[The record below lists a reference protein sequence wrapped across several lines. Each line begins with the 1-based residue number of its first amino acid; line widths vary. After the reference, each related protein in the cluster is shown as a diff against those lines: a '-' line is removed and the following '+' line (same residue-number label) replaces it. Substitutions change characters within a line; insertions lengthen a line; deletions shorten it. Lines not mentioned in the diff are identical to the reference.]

1 MVQLP
6 LWFVVFFVPWEVLG
20 GKLFGI
26 VSVDKAV
33 ADSDLKMRG
42 GGAGTHPE
50 GGGPVTQ
57 KFFFRPFG
65 PQFDLRWIRHCKQ
78 FGSLRNDDGDGYE
91 NVT

>member
-20 GKLFGI
+20 GKVFGI

-42 GGAGTHPE
+42 W
-50 GGGPVTQ
+50 GGGGGVGRGPIP
-57 KFFFRPFG
+57 KGEARSHKNFFFG
-65 PQFDLRWIRHCKQ
+65 LS
-78 FGSLRNDDGDGYE
+78 GLSL
-91 NVT
+91 V

>member
-1 MVQLP
+1 M
-6 LWFVVFFVPWEVLG
+6 
-20 GKLFGI
+20 
-26 VSVDKAV
+26 DKAV

-65 PQFDLRWIRHCKQ
+65 PQFGLKLRGAPPP
-78 FGSLRNDDGDGYE
+78 GSATAKLSLE
-91 NVT
+91 